1 MFDTYTAGDIH
12 SQIKIRPRNDR
23 LKYSYYLVWFGFDFS
38 VPGATPTAV
47 KYFKRE
53 ELDLV
58 EKTLAA
64 SKQSWMSPSQAF
76 PTLNRPMR

>member
-1 MFDTYTAGDIH
+1 MRISKQVGLACTALFKFHSVFDAYTAGDIH
-12 SQIKIRPRNDR
+12 SQIKIRPRNHR

-53 ELDLV
+53 ELDSSR
-58 EKTLAA
+58 ENTGC
-64 SKQSWMSPSQAF
+64 
-76 PTLNRPMR
+76 